1 MSLKKLQAEAKKGGW
16 YNLKKEKKKKNASS
30 GNASMQTDF
39 DLSSLGSLCTR
50 LTEKFAVAVEQLGSD
65 GDDIDTNRLRHL
77 VAVMKDLTTLK
88 QNAENEEKQPEKNQE
103 ELIDVIRRAVEAEN
117 QDLNLVQDNFENGD
131 EFFEKAV
138 T

>member
-1 MSLKKLQAEAKKGGW
+1 
-16 YNLKKEKKKKNASS
+16 
-30 GNASMQTDF
+30 MQTDF